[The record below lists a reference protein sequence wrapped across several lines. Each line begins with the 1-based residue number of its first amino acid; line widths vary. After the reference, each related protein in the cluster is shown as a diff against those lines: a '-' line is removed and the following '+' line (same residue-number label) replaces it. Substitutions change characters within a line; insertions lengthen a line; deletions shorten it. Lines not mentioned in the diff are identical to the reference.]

1 MVLIPSRKPWNAGP
15 RFRKAVQPN
24 SKARLWEFVFYGE
37 GNKNPGTSYSW
48 VKREEESRYR
58 TIGRWKWRPRMS
70 GSMKRQ
76 VEFGRVVGGRGKVG
90 NVLPMDTS
98 VKVSVAT
105 TGSIPELCVLY
116 QSRSSQQSE
125 TTTTYLTETKQKSQN
140 QPTKQKTV
148 VWRID

>member
-1 MVLIPSRKPWNAGP
+1 
-15 RFRKAVQPN
+15 
-24 SKARLWEFVFYGE
+24 
-37 GNKNPGTSYSW
+37 
-48 VKREEESRYR
+48 
-58 TIGRWKWRPRMS
+58 MS

-148 VWRID
+148 V